1 MSNGKTILVVDD
13 NEDNVEILRAHLSS
27 RGYIVSIARDG
38 RTAIDSIYA
47 SHPNLVLLD
56 VMMPVMTGIE
66 VVEQIK
72 TDSSLPFIPIILQT
86 ALDTTDNIVDGL
98 NAGADDYISKPINLR
113 ELDARVRSLLR
124 IKTLQDSLAERER
137 ELSALNEKLL
147 ITSQV
152 DGLTNIAN
160 RRHIDERLVE
170 LWEHSL
176 RYNEDI
182 SIVMCDI
189 DHFKNVNDT
198 HGHIAGDEV
207 LKKFAHLLKAT
218 ARGIDKIGRYGGEEF
233 LIVLPGTGLEAAL
246 TFAERVRKAIESHT
260 FSYDGGTLNCTA
272 SIGVSSW
279 PHQPLHGQD
288 ALVNAADKALYAA
301 KKLGRNRVI
310 SYASREFNESSS
322 TKQSQQNA

>member
-38 RTAIDSIYA
+38 RTAIDSIYS

-56 VMMPVMTGIE
+56 VMMPIMTGIE

-72 TDSSLPFIPIILQT
+72 ADTSLPFIPIILQT

-98 NAGADDYISKPINLR
+98 NSGADDYISKPINLR

-160 RRHIDERLVE
+160 RRHLDERLVE

-198 HGHIAGDEV
+198 HGHVAGDEV

>member
-38 RTAIDSIYA
+38 RTAIDSIYS

-56 VMMPVMTGIE
+56 VMMPIMTGIE

-72 TDSSLPFIPIILQT
+72 ADTSLPFIPIILQT

-98 NAGADDYISKPINLR
+98 NSGADDYISKPINLR

-160 RRHIDERLVE
+160 RRHLDERLIE

-198 HGHIAGDEV
+198 HGHVAGDEV